1 MQTHANFDLGPCA
14 LRAWQPVCISIC
26 WLVILLEFV
35 HILKYSYI
43 AIFILCAFCIECTLT
58 SGSSSAQTQQLAT
71 QSSSVPAKV
80 YSSWIFGNGPKVHI
94 RVGCDSCGVM
104 LFIFSSLCLSCLI
117 IEKVFIIYLWTNF
130 ILRCIISFRRL
141 GTSIECMLRIRMTF
155 SYLLLHLS
163 SGNLLLA
170 LTVSIFVLILI
181 DCSTEMNSLLQNL
194 LLDMPFLLEEQI
206 IFI

>member
-14 LRAWQPVCISIC
+14 LRAWQLVCISIC

-117 IEKVFIIYLWTNF
+117 IAKVAHNLFMNKFQSQMHNFPLEGLALLLNACSELGWHFLTCYCIYPQK
-130 ILRCIISFRRL
+130 I
-141 GTSIECMLRIRMTF
+141 
-155 SYLLLHLS
+155 SYLPSLCLFLCLFS
-163 SGNLLLA
+163 SIA
-170 LTVSIFVLILI
+170 QQKWT
-181 DCSTEMNSLLQNL
+181 
-194 LLDMPFLLEEQI
+194 PFSKI
-206 IFI
+206 SS